1 MARLVRLTVAIAVAA
16 ALLPAAAAAQAPA
29 CEAVAPYPGDA
40 APRTAIAQ
48 WMAHGAAAA
57 SLPRELPVMGALV
70 ESGLR
75 NLAAG
80 DSDAVGYFQMR
91 TTIWDKGDYAGYPQ
105 NPSLQLKWFV
115 DRATQERAQWIAAG
129 RPDPV
134 SDERVW
140 GEWIADV
147 LTPAE
152 NRRHLYQER
161 LLEARA
167 LAGAPCVAAPPPPAP
182 PVPPPALPALPAMP
196 APPADTVA
204 PLARI
209 TGAGTQRALRR
220 GSFVLGVRCPAE
232 RCTTSAI
239 ATIALPRARRP
250 LRIVLKA
257 RTMAAGSTRRLRFVL
272 SRSART
278 RLRARS
284 SVKASVRITIRDL
297 AGNRVVRKR
306 AVKLTR

>member
-1 MARLVRLTVAIAVAA
+1 MARLVRLTATIAVAA
-16 ALLPAAAAAQAPA
+16 ALLPAGAAAQAPS

-40 APRTAIAQ
+40 APRAAIAQ
-48 WMAHGAAAA
+48 WMAHGAANA

-70 ESGLR
+70 ESGLQ
-75 NLAAG
+75 NLTSG

-91 TTIWDKGDYAGYPQ
+91 TSIWDKHPYAGYPQ
-105 NPSLQLKWFV
+105 NPPLQLRWFA
-115 DRATQERAQWIAAG
+115 DRATQERAQRIAAG
-129 RPDPV
+129 RPDPA

-147 LTPAE
+147 LVPAE

-161 LLEARA
+161 LLEARD
-167 LAGAPCVAAPPPPAP
+167 LVGAPCIVTPPPPPPPPSALPVPPPPPA
-182 PVPPPALPALPAMP
+182 
-196 APPADTVA
+196 DSVA

-232 RCTTSAI
+232 RCTTSAT

-250 LRIVLKA
+250 LRIVLGA
-257 RTMAAGSTRRLRFVL
+257 RTTAAGSTRRLRFVL

-278 RLRARS
+278 RLRGRT

-297 AGNRVVRKR
+297 AGNRVVRSR
-306 AVKLTR
+306 TVRLTR